1 MRTYGEIAMI
11 VNGNK
16 TDCIEIFR
24 EHNTFAVFRN
34 SENVFMG
41 KYGELMNFI
50 TEWQNKNTDIVNFLN
65 THGMNVEYVRK
76 GI

>member
-1 MRTYGEIAMI
+1 MKTYSEIAMI

-24 EHNTFAVFRN
+24 EHNTFSAFRD

-41 KYGELMNFI
+41 GYGELMNFI
-50 TEWQNKNTDIVNFLN
+50 TEWQNKNTDIVNFL
-65 THGMNVEYVRK
+65 TTQGMNVEYVRK

>member
-1 MRTYGEIAMI
+1 MRTYGEIAMV

-24 EHNTFAVFRN
+24 EHNIFAAFRN
-34 SENVFMG
+34 NENVFMG
-41 KYGELMNFI
+41 GYSELMNFI
-50 TEWQNKNTDIVNFLN
+50 TEWQNKNTDIVNFL
-65 THGMNVEYVRK
+65 TSQHMNVGYVRK